1 MVIQTQSMKV
11 KFYGTSSAIPSPKRA
26 FACIGVHL
34 DSRSGLVLD
43 CGDGSIRELIRS
55 QSDVNWITSILVTHH
70 HSDHLTG
77 LTSIIETMAIQKRT
91 NNLSVYG
98 PTGLRDYFAGVQ
110 KATNVAHN
118 KKFEISVREILPG
131 ERLRVNEFNVSTF
144 EMDHTLPCL
153 GYRIE
158 SGHSVMA
165 YTGDTQPTPETL
177 ELARE
182 VDLLIHE
189 ATYLKKDI
197 EKARTTKHSTSLEAA
212 QAALESNSK
221 KLVMTHVN
229 DSAESPEEMLEEARP
244 IFKEVSVAYDGLEM
258 AL

>member
-1 MVIQTQSMKV
+1 MKI
-11 KFYGTSSAIPSPKRA
+11 KFYGTSSAVPSPKRA

-34 DSRSGLVLD
+34 DSHSGLVLD
-43 CGDGSIRELIRS
+43 CGDGSIHELIRS
-55 QSDVNWITSILVTHH
+55 QADVNWITSIVVTHH
-70 HSDHLTG
+70 HSDHLSG
-77 LTSIIETMAIQKRT
+77 LISIIETMAIQRRT
-91 NNLSVYG
+91 SNLSVYG
-98 PTGLRDYFAGVQ
+98 PRGLKDYFAGVQ

-131 ERLRVNEFNVSTF
+131 ERLQVNEFNVSTF
-144 EMDHTLPCL
+144 EMDHTLPCV
-153 GYRIE
+153 GYKIE
-158 SGHSVMA
+158 SGDSMIA

-197 EKARTTKHSTSLEAA
+197 GKARATKHSTPLEAA
-212 QAALESNSK
+212 QAALESNAK

-229 DSAESPEEMLEEARP
+229 DSAETPEEMLEEARP
-244 IFKEVSVAYDGLEM
+244 IFEKVSVANDGLEIT
-258 AL
+258 L